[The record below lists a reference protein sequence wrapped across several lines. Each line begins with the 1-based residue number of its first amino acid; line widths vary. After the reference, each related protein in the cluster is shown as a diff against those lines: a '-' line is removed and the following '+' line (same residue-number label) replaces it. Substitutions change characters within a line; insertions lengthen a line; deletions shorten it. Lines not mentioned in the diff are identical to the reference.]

1 MYELKQYIDSELLD
15 KVYQTAP
22 DKINDFIKNFNKVPE
37 SNKQWFVDHYL
48 TKEQLEA
55 WLE

>member
-1 MYELKQYIDSELLD
+1 MYELKQYINSDLLD
-15 KVYQTAP
+15 KVYQVAP

-37 SNKQWFVDHYL
+37 ANKQWFVDHYL

>member
-15 KVYQTAP
+15 KVYQVAP
-22 DKINDFIKNFNKVPE
+22 DKINDFIKNFNKVPDV
-37 SNKQWFVDHYL
+37 NKQWFVDHYL

>member
-15 KVYQTAP
+15 KVYQVAP